1 MDRTTDE
8 ASARAVNA
16 EPLPFLSVHCY
27 ICSHTSLSAQ
37 FERPIRNSPLLL
49 RVTDHINPLR
59 RIGRP
64 ASRALDELAAA
75 GGGGGPLALNM
86 SAPGAGIGIGA
97 GGADDVE
104 LMQPAAIAVSSKTNT
119 VFVLDTG
126 ARAQLY
132 NTCAALYF
140 VFCFASVSCCCRCSR
155 QAPERSATL

>member
-86 SAPGAGIGIGA
+86 SAPGAGIGA

>member
-1 MDRTTDE
+1 M
-8 ASARAVNA
+8 
-16 EPLPFLSVHCY
+16 LYLLSYV
-27 ICSHTSLSAQ
+27 SLSLSLSAQ